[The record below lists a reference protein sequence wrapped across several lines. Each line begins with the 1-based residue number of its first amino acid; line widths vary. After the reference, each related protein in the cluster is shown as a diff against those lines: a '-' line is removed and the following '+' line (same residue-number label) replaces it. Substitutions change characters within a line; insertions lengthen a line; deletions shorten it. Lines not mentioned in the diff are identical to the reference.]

1 MAEVY
6 KALTRKY
13 RPRSFDDIVSQSHVS
28 ETLKNAISQNR
39 LSHAYLFC
47 GPRGVGKTTM
57 ARVLARTVNEVDES
71 VDGEELSNTL
81 NIFEMDA
88 ASHNKVEDVHSLRER
103 VRIPPQTGRYK
114 IYIIDEVHMLSK
126 SAFNA
131 LLKTLEEPPDHAIFI
146 FATTEP
152 HKVLPT
158 IISRCQRYDF
168 RRISVDEIVD
178 HLRDIS
184 QKENINIDDESLHVI
199 AKKADGAL
207 RDALGVL
214 DQAVAFCGTNITHDE
229 LHKALNVVSTERLF
243 DLTDAIIKQDATAGL
258 QLINELIQEG
268 YDIQEFL
275 AGLTEHL
282 RNLYLSKD
290 VANHQMIESTEDQRK
305 RFAETAN
312 AFSTDDLM
320 RMLHI
325 VSEAQFKIRE
335 AQQPRILLEVTLL
348 KLFHMTRT
356 DGLREL
362 MKELRELK
370 ASGVSG
376 KAQSVE
382 TPSSTQKAQPEPKQA
397 EEPEPTGKVEEP
409 KSPEPQKTA
418 EPDKPSDSQK
428 SEPASPKPEPA
439 PSKSE
444 PSSAPPPS
452 EPKDDGEIDLF
463 GKPSL
468 GRPKNMSSVD
478 LGGTASPQNADSE
491 DHDTQTGQIN
501 GSLAVAT
508 EPKVDYQKQ
517 VYFHDVEQN
526 WDRFLEMIK
535 SEEGHTTYFTVRQAV
550 PVELE
555 EGCVWVECKDGFT
568 HEIIRQKKREFGRI
582 LSRCFQCHLTI
593 DCKLVETKPDAQSLD
608 PYTRFRKLQQKD
620 PKLRAIVELFGAEL
634 DM

>member
-1 MAEVY
+1 MADVY

-28 ETLKNAISQNR
+28 ETLKNAIAQNR

-88 ASHNKVEDVHSLRER
+88 ASHNKVEDVHALRER

-131 LLKTLEEPPDHAIFI
+131 LLKTLEEPPDHAVFI

-168 RRISVDEIVD
+168 RRISVEEIVD

-184 QKENINIDDESLHVI
+184 QKESITIDEDSLHVI

-207 RDALGVL
+207 RDALGIL
-214 DQAVAFCGTNITHDE
+214 DQAVAFCGTEITHDE
-229 LHKALNVVSTERLF
+229 LHKALNVVSSERLF
-243 DLTDAIIKQDATAGL
+243 ELTDAIIKQDSTAGL
-258 QLINELIQEG
+258 QLISGLIQEG

-275 AGLTEHL
+275 SGLTEHL

-290 VANHQMIESTEDQRK
+290 VANHQLIEATEEQRK
-305 RFAETAN
+305 RFSDTAG

-335 AQQPRILLEVTLL
+335 AQQPRILLEVTML

-356 DGLREL
+356 DGLKEL

-376 KAQSVE
+376 GGGSAGA
-382 TPSSTQKAQPEPKQA
+382 PSSPRKEKPDYTRQQTGTKA
-397 EEPEPTGKVEEP
+397 EEPE
-409 KSPEPQKTA
+409 SA
-418 EPDKPSDSQK
+418 
-428 SEPASPKPEPA
+428 KPEP
-439 PSKSE
+439 SE
-444 PSSAPPPS
+444 PSPSPKQEESTPKPPQHETSSPAPPPS
-452 EPKDDGEIDLF
+452 TEQGDDGEIDLF

-478 LGGTASPQNADSE
+478 LGGTALQSE
-491 DHDTQTGQIN
+491 SGETGAVQESGQIN
-501 GSLAVAT
+501 GNLAVAT
-508 EPKVDYQKQ
+508 EPDVGYEQKQ
-517 VYFHDVEQN
+517 VYFHDVQQH
-526 WDRFLEMIK
+526 WDHFLEMVK
-535 SEEGHTTYFTVRQAV
+535 SQEGHTTYFTVRQAT
-550 PVELE
+550 PVDLE
-555 EGCVWVECKDGFT
+555 EGCVWLECKDGFT
-568 HEIIRQKKREFGRI
+568 HEIIQQKRREFGRL
-582 LSRCFQCHLTI
+582 LSRCFKCNLTV
-593 DCKLVETKPDAQSLD
+593 DCKLVETKPGVESLD

-620 PKLRAIVELFGAEL
+620 PKIRAIVELFGAEL
-634 DM
+634 DI

>member
-168 RRISVDEIVD
+168 RRISVDEIVE
-178 HLRDIS
+178 HLREIS
-184 QKENINIDDESLHVI
+184 QKESIQIDDESLHVI

-207 RDALGVL
+207 RDALGIL
-214 DQAVAFCGTNITHDE
+214 DQAVAFCGTDITHDE

-243 DLTDAIIKQDATAGL
+243 ELTDAIIKQDSTSGL

-275 AGLTEHL
+275 SGLTEHL

-290 VANHQMIESTEDQRK
+290 VANHQMIESTEEQRK
-305 RFAETAN
+305 RFADTAN

-356 DGLREL
+356 DGLQVLMQEL
-362 MKELRELK
+362 KELK
-370 ASGVSG
+370 ASGGSG
-376 KAQSVE
+376 GRE
-382 TPSSTQKAQPEPKQA
+382 TGGAISSPEKKQEQPPNPQSSTDA
-397 EEPEPTGKVEEP
+397 E
-409 KSPEPQKTA
+409 
-418 EPDKPSDSQK
+418 K
-428 SEPASPKPEPA
+428 SEPAPSPEPKSDEGGKTQEPA
-439 PSKSE
+439 TQKSE
-444 PSSAPPPS
+444 SANPSPELPN
-452 EPKDDGEIDLF
+452 DDSEIDLF

-478 LGGTASPQNADSE
+478 LSGSASQQTGGDINSE
-491 DHDTQTGQIN
+491 EQSGQIN

-508 EPKVDYQKQ
+508 EPRVDYNKE
-517 VYFHDVEQN
+517 VYFHEVEQN
-526 WDRFLEMIK
+526 WEQFLEMIK
-535 SEEGHTTYFTVRQAV
+535 SEEGHTTYFTVRQAS

-568 HEIIRQKKREFGRI
+568 HEIIQQKRREFGRI
-582 LSRCFQCHLTI
+582 LSRCFKCHLTI
-593 DCKLVETKPDAQSLD
+593 DCKLVETKPDAESLD